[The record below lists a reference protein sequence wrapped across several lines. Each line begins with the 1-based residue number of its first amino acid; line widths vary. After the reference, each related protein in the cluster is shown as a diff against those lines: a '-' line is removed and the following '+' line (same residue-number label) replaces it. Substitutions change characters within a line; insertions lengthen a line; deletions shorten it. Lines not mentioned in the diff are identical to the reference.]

1 MIYIHRDWSKVPDE
15 LKAALKTAAEELDA
29 ISDPKE
35 RKQYIKDHSAAWTA
49 VRDQLI
55 SMSDGKCWY
64 SEAKEAVSRYQVDH
78 FRPHG
83 RSKQAIKSY
92 ADGYCWLAFEIEN
105 FRLAG
110 MLCNTVNQEYSEQSV
125 GKGDWFPLVD
135 PAARA
140 TLATRNITAETP
152 ILLDPTD
159 PEDPGRLWFQDDGSV
174 VADPNLDEDVRAKVE
189 TAIQCL
195 GLRQSMLNGRRR
207 SVLRRCRRAI
217 DRYKSINRK
226 PKGTRTPVEVKV
238 LEEARNEL
246 LAMSAPSAEF
256 AAAVRC
262 LLVTNG
268 LRFFVIQDELKPL
281 ALSAE
286 DV

>member
-1 MIYIHRDWSKVPDE
+1 MIYIHRDWSKVPGE
-15 LKAALKTAAEELDA
+15 LKAALQKAVDELDA
-29 ISDPKE
+29 ISDPE
-35 RKQYIKDHSAAWTA
+35 ARKQYIKDHSSAWTA
-49 VRDQLI
+49 VRGQL
-55 SMSDGKCWY
+55 SAMSDGKCWY
-64 SEAKEAVSRYQVDH
+64 SEAKEAVSRYQIDH

-83 RSKQAIKSY
+83 RSKQAAKTY
-92 ADGYCWLAFEIEN
+92 ADGYCWLAFDIEN

-110 MLCNTVNQEYSEQSV
+110 MLCNTVNQEYSEESV

-140 TLATRNITAETP
+140 TLATRNIKAETP

-174 VADPNLDEDVRAKVE
+174 VADPDLDEDVRLNVE
-189 TAIQCL
+189 TAIRCL

-207 SVLRRCRRAI
+207 SVLRRCRRTI
-217 DRYKSINRK
+217 ERYKKVDRTA
-226 PKGTRTPVEVKV
+226 KGVRTPTESAV
-238 LEEARNEL
+238 LEEARSEL
-246 LAMSAPSAEF
+246 LAMSAPAAEF

-262 LLVTNG
+262 LLVVNG
-268 LRFFVIQDELKPL
+268 LRTLVVQDELKPL
-281 ALSAE
+281 ALCAE